1 MENINN
7 IDEEIVLK
15 HKTLNTTKEFYN
27 RDDFNRFA
35 EREISSTIYSN
46 DDEENFKCEVLEDI
60 NKYSVRDI
68 VDELLKDYQIIKEGY
83 LENEN

>member
-7 IDEEIVLK
+7 IDEEIILK
-15 HKTLNTTKEFYN
+15 HIKLDTTREFYN

-46 DDEENFKCEVLEDI
+46 DEEENFKCEVLNDI
-60 NKYSVRDI
+60 DKYSVRDI
-68 VDELLKDYQIIKEGY
+68 VDILLKDYSVIKEGY
-83 LENEN
+83 SENEN

>member
-7 IDEEIVLK
+7 IDEEIILK
-15 HKTLNTTKEFYN
+15 HIKLDTTREFYN

-68 VDELLKDYQIIKEGY
+68 VDILLKDYSVIKEGY
-83 LENEN
+83 SENEN

>member
-7 IDEEIVLK
+7 IDEEIILK
-15 HKTLNTTKEFYN
+15 HIKLDTTREFYN
-27 RDDFNRFA
+27 RDEFNRFA
-35 EREISSTIYSN
+35 EREISSTMYSN

-68 VDELLKDYQIIKEGY
+68 VDILLKDYSVIKEGY
-83 LENEN
+83 SENEN